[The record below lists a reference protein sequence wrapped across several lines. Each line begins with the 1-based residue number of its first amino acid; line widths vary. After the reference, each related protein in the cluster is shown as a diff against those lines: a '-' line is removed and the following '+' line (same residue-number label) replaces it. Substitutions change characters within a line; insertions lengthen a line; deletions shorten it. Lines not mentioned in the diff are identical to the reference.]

1 MLFNEI
7 TIFIVIL
14 MKALKLG
21 VYYFFS
27 IMLFFIVSKI
37 NLVLENWYDNIQI
50 EMDKNR
56 SESFLKHI
64 PN

>member
-37 NLVLENWYDNIQI
+37 NLVLENWYDNSQI

-56 SESFLKHI
+56 SEIFLKHI